1 MTSER
6 AVMARAAAHA
16 GVRAL
21 RAAARRTGPRGPHG
35 PTGTAST
42 SDGRLVELTAAA
54 GRRFAPYGVDV
65 TALTCAGSH
74 IGELWTHADTGTS
87 TYEVVPRLDIGSRP
101 YDTTD
106 QPMWA
111 AVLRVVLDDAQA
123 TAPELRV
130 AVRRSLDPLVPGP
143 TAAVLSGLGLVHVA
157 TFPGDLASPQAWAG
171 EERWEVRQSADR
183 RS

>member
-6 AVMARAAAHA
+6 VVMARATARA

-21 RAAARRTGPRGPHG
+21 RAATTTRRTGPQG
-35 PTGTAST
+35 PTGTTST
-42 SDGRLVELTAAA
+42 SDARVVELTAAA

-65 TALTCAGSH
+65 TALTCAGVH
-74 IGELWTHADTGTS
+74 VGELWTHADPGTR
-87 TYEVVPRLDIGSRP
+87 TYEVLPRLDIGAQP
-101 YDTTD
+101 DDAAD

-143 TAAVLSGLGLVHVA
+143 TADVLSGLGLVHVA

-171 EERWEVRQSADR
+171 EERWEIRP
-183 RS
+183 